1 MKSTKIAASLLVM
14 SLALTAGAAHAWGL
28 ANVLPSASGGGG
40 GSTANAGDVAKNARN
55 ALYSFVKSDLG
66 LLAALG
72 GYENLA
78 ANQKLLDGMKTGD
91 AAASKEDTETL
102 VTLHNS
108 MNPVIEAKTKENM
121 KLDANNKALAGKSMV
136 EYVKGLVSS
145 KQLLSSVQDL
155 AKNPMALG
163 TDASNILYVAKE
175 LPGIVSGGVSTTS
188 TLFKYL
194 GANGVDLS
202 EAKNVAKGMGT

>member
-1 MKSTKIAASLLVM
+1 
-14 SLALTAGAAHAWGL
+14 
-28 ANVLPSASGGGG
+28 
-40 GSTANAGDVAKNARN
+40 
-55 ALYSFVKSDLG
+55 
-66 LLAALG
+66 
-72 GYENLA
+72 
-78 ANQKLLDGMKTGD
+78 MKTGD